1 MKIGGDIMDYKE
13 MWEELKDEI
22 TADLEYHKSGVMQ
35 SISESIQGEIK
46 CKELLN
52 KMKKIEEKHQ

>member
-1 MKIGGDIMDYKE
+1 MDYKE
-13 MWEELKDEI
+13 MWEELKNEI

-35 SISESIQGEIK
+35 SMSESIQGEIK